1 MPVHVGKYFAII
13 LLHFVFPSQSSIYS
27 HLKSQILGNFAI
39 FTSYISAFT
48 SIDKSNLQ
56 ISIFVYALQKH

>member
-27 HLKSQILGNFAI
+27 HLKSQILGNI
-39 FTSYISAFT
+39 FISYINSFI

-56 ISIFVYALQKH
+56 ISMLVYTLQKH